1 MTEVSMSLTGH
12 LKELRTRLLIILLSF
27 FLAFFV
33 GLFVAKPLILFLQ
46 KDDLPKE
53 VILHVFKVT
62 DAFQIYIEMAF
73 VIGLVLVFPVILY
86 QLWAFVKPGLH
97 ASEQRITLRY
107 IPITFLLFLCGVV
120 FSYVITFPFILK
132 FMFQFAAELGVETT
146 IGLATYFQFLLQIVL
161 SFGVLFELPMVIM
174 LLTRLSL
181 ITPNGMR
188 RARKY
193 AYFCLLII
201 AAFIAPPEI
210 LSHLMITIPLIG
222 LYEISIVASG
232 FTVRRMDK
240 EMKTV

>member
-1 MTEVSMSLTGH
+1 MSLTGH

-33 GLFVAKPLILFLQ
+33 GLFVSKPLILFLQ

-107 IPITFLLFLCGVV
+107 IPITFLLFYVV
-120 FSYVITFPFILK
+120 SF
-132 FMFQFAAELGVETT
+132 
-146 IGLATYFQFLLQIVL
+146 FL
-161 SFGVLFELPMVIM
+161 M
-174 LLTRLSL
+174 
-181 ITPNGMR
+181 
-188 RARKY
+188 
-193 AYFCLLII
+193 
-201 AAFIAPPEI
+201 
-210 LSHLMITIPLIG
+210 
-222 LYEISIVASG
+222 
-232 FTVRRMDK
+232 
-240 EMKTV
+240 

>member
-1 MTEVSMSLTGH
+1 MSLTGH

-33 GLFVAKPLILFLQ
+33 GLFVSKPLILFLQ

-53 VILHVFKVT
+53 VILYVFKVT
-62 DAFQIYIEMAF
+62 NAFQIYIEMTF
-73 VIGLVLVFPVILY
+73 IIGLVLVFPVILY
-86 QLWAFVKPGLH
+86 QLWFFVKLGLH

-107 IPITFLLFLCGVV
+107 IPITFLLFLCGIV

-132 FMFQFAAELGVETT
+132 FMFQFAAELGVEKT
-146 IGLATYFQFLLQIVL
+146 IGLATYFQFSLQIVL
-161 SFGVLFELPMVIM
+161 SFGVLFELPIVV
-174 LLTRLSL
+174 TL

-188 RARKY
+188 RSRKY

-222 LYEISIVASG
+222 LYEISIVVSG
-232 FTVRRMDK
+232 FIARQMDK
-240 EMKTV
+240 EMNII

>member
-33 GLFVAKPLILFLQ
+33 GLFVSKPLILFLQ

-107 IPITFLLFLCGVV
+107 IPITFLLFLFGVV
-120 FSYVITFPFILK
+120 FSYLITFPFILK

-188 RARKY
+188 HSRKY

-222 LYEISIVASG
+222 LYEISIVVSEL
-232 FTVRRMDK
+232 TVRRMDK
-240 EMKTV
+240 EMNNV